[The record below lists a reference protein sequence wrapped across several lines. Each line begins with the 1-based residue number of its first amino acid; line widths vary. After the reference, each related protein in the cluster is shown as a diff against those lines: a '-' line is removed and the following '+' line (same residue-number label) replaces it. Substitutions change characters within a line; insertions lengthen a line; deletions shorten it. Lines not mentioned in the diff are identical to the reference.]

1 MNAVHQIMPALVYG
15 DAIGNHAMEI
25 WTMLR
30 RRGIP
35 STIFARHIDP
45 RYAHAARDYRD
56 YEDRAGNTLIYHFSI
71 GSEVTDFVLSL
82 RRSRVGVYYHNITP
96 AHFFAGI
103 NPQLARELAD
113 GREQLQRLKGVS
125 FAIAASEYNKL
136 ELMEAGYS
144 EPDVVHYLVDFER
157 LDRGGRTPQADRIRS
172 AAGQAGL
179 KLLFVGRVAPNK
191 CQHDLIRLTRYV
203 RELIDPQVQLWI
215 VGNFANAG
223 SYHARLQAMISQLGL
238 DDHVRLT
245 GPVGTDDGL
254 AAYYQSADAFV
265 CMSEH
270 EGFCVPVIEA
280 MHYRLPV
287 FAFNSSGVP
296 YTMGDAGILFNAKQ
310 HDAIAEAIHYF
321 HHAGAAR
328 KTLLDG
334 QTRQLTAYDLR
345 ITRERLAVA
354 LEKVSQ

>member
-1 MNAVHQIMPALVYG
+1 MNAVHQILPALVYG

-25 WTMLR
+25 WSTLR
-30 RRGIP
+30 KRGIP
-35 STIFARHIDP
+35 STIYAKYIDP
-45 RYAHAARDYRD
+45 RYAHAARPYQDYQ
-56 YEDRAGNTLIYHFSI
+56 DRAGHTLIYHFSI

-82 RRSRVGVYYHNITP
+82 KHSRAGVYYHNITP

-103 NPQLARELAD
+103 NPVLARELAE
-113 GREQLQRLKGVS
+113 GREQLQRLKGVP

-136 ELMEAGYS
+136 ELMDAGYP

-157 LDRGGRTPQADRIRS
+157 LDRGGRTPQAARIRE
-172 AAGQAGL
+172 AGQRAGL

-191 CQHDLIRLTRYV
+191 CQHDLLWLARYL
-203 RELIDPQVQLWI
+203 REMIDPRVQLWI

-223 SYHARLQAMISQLGL
+223 SYHARLQAMTLQLGL
-238 DDHVRLT
+238 EDNVRLT
-245 GPVGTDDGL
+245 GPAGTDDGL

-287 FAFNSSGVP
+287 FAFNATGVP
-296 YTMGDAGILFNAKQ
+296 YTLGDAGVLFNRKQ
-310 HDAIAEAIHYF
+310 HDAVAEAICHVQGNR
-321 HHAGAAR
+321 AVR
-328 KTLLDG
+328 DILLDG
-334 QTRQLTAYDLR
+334 QTRRLRAFDLN
-345 ITRERLAVA
+345 TERERLAAV
-354 LEKVSQ
+354 LEKVSR

>member
-25 WTMLR
+25 WSTLR
-30 RRGIP
+30 KRGIP
-35 STIFARHIDP
+35 STIYAKYIDP

-56 YEDRAGNTLIYHFSI
+56 YEDRAGHTLIYHFSI

-82 RRSRVGVYYHNITP
+82 KRSRAGVYYHNITP
-96 AHFFAGI
+96 AHFFNGI
-103 NPQLARELAD
+103 NPVLARELAD
-113 GREQLQRLKGVS
+113 GREQLQRLKGVP
-125 FAIAASEYNKL
+125 FAIAASEYNRL
-136 ELMEAGYS
+136 ELLDAGYP

-157 LDRGGRTPQADRIRS
+157 LDRGGRTAQAGRIREAS
-172 AAGQAGL
+172 RREGL

-191 CQHDLIRLTRYV
+191 CQHDLVWLARYL
-203 RELIDPQVQLWI
+203 REVIDPQVQLWI

-223 SYHARLQAMISQLGL
+223 SYHARLQAMVMQFGL
-238 DDHVRLT
+238 TNNVRMT
-245 GPVGTDDGL
+245 GPAGTDDGL

-287 FAFNSSGVP
+287 FAFNATGVP
-296 YTMGDAGILFNAKQ
+296 YTMGDAGVLFNHKQ
-310 HDAIAEAIHYF
+310 HDAVAESILYF
-321 HHAGAAR
+321 QRDSVAR
-328 KTLLDG
+328 NTLLDG
-334 QTRQLTAYDLR
+334 QTRRLQAFDLRAERDHLTA
-345 ITRERLAVA
+345 V
-354 LEKVSQ
+354 LEKVSR

>member
-25 WTMLR
+25 WNTLR
-30 RRGIP
+30 KRGIP
-35 STIFARHIDP
+35 STIYAKYIDP

-56 YEDRAGNTLIYHFSI
+56 FEDRAGHTLIYHFSI

-82 RRSRVGVYYHNITP
+82 KRSRVGVYYHNITP
-96 AHFFAGI
+96 AHFFSSI
-103 NPQLARELAD
+103 NPVLARELAD
-113 GREQLQRLKGVS
+113 GREQLHRLKGVS

-136 ELMEAGYS
+136 ELLDAGYP

-157 LDRGGRTPQADRIRS
+157 LDRGGRTPSAGRIRE
-172 AAGQAGL
+172 AGQHDGL

-191 CQHDLIRLTRYV
+191 CQHDLIWLTRYL
-203 RELIDPQVQLWI
+203 REIIDSKAQLWI

-223 SYHARLQAMISQLGL
+223 SYHARLQALIMQLGL
-238 DDHVRLT
+238 EENVRLT

-254 AAYYQSADAFV
+254 AAYYQAADAFV

-280 MHYRLPV
+280 MHYQLPV
-287 FAFNSSGVP
+287 FAFNATGVP
-296 YTMGDAGILFNAKQ
+296 YTLGDAGVLFNHKQ
-310 HDAIAEAIHYF
+310 HDVVAEAICYF
-321 HHAGAAR
+321 QGNRAAR
-328 KTLLDG
+328 DMLLDG
-334 QTRQLTAYDLR
+334 QSRRLQAFDLR
-345 ITRERLAVA
+345 VERERLTSV